1 MNRRLALVREP
12 RALDEPADEVQLR
25 PRVRAPLVDIVT
37 HCRVVEDE
45 VDELLLP
52 VRARVAVALAIVG
65 CDDNTVQM
73 CYLSIGKRA
82 KDVRR
87 VRSLMFI

>member
-1 MNRRLALVREP
+1 MNRKLAVVGEP

-52 VRARVAVALAIVG
+52 VRARVTAARTIVDRDG
-65 CDDNTVQM
+65 DTMQM
-73 CYLSIGKRA
+73 CYLSAGNRA

-87 VRSLMFI
+87 VRSLVFI